1 MIRSDPTPGPRLWTS
16 VIAREL
22 ADLPEQLRLLLDRGL
37 SEDVEARGVVVAT
50 ASEIIRHPK
59 GLVPEWVDTETF
71 YLVFTDVP
79 VPALMRLPTLLR
91 LHKPDQR
98 LHVTRDAGA
107 LRRLLVAQKRQLPE
121 EGIVDAYAVGDEL
134 VLVLGDLT
142 VQSFPR
148 DQVPPLADRGREA
161 LQEFEIDSDGSYLRW
176 PEMDVD
182 LGVSSL
188 LQAVD
193 PTYLADVEI
202 ERIAEEDTG
211 AALRAM
217 REERGLRQKDISG
230 LGERQ
235 VRRLESGESRLTAGA
250 ARKIA
255 KSFDLS
261 VARFLELMGGRLG
274 WQKTE
279 RMSSDNPKDEGAR
292 V

>member
-1 MIRSDPTPGPRLWTS
+1 MSRRNPSPGPRLWTS
-16 VIAREL
+16 AIAREL
-22 ADLPEQLRLLLDRGL
+22 ADLPEQLRPLLDRGL
-37 SEDVEARGVVVAT
+37 SEDVEAGGVVVAT
-50 ASEIIRHPK
+50 ASEIIRHPE
-59 GLVPEWVDTETF
+59 GPVPEWVDTETF

-142 VQSFPR
+142 VRSFPR
-148 DQVPPLADRGREA
+148 DQVPSLADRGREA
-161 LQEFEIDSDGSYLRW
+161 LQEFEIDPDGSYLRW

-188 LQAVD
+188 LQALD

-211 AALRAM
+211 AVLRAM

-235 VRRLESGESRLTAGA
+235 VRRLETGASRLTAGA
-250 ARKIA
+250 AREFA
-255 KSFDLS
+255 ESFDFP
-261 VARFLELMGGRLG
+261 VARFLELLGQRLG
-274 WQKTE
+274 EQE
-279 RMSSDNPKDEGAR
+279 KDR
-292 V
+292 VSV

>member
-1 MIRSDPTPGPRLWTS
+1 MSRRDPSPRPRLWTS
-16 VIAREL
+16 AIAREL
-22 ADLPEQLRLLLDRGL
+22 ADLPEQLRPLLDRGL
-37 SEDVEARGVVVAT
+37 SEDVKAGGVVVAT

-107 LRRLLVAQKRQLPE
+107 LRRLLVSQKRRLPE
-121 EGIVDAYAVGDEL
+121 EGIVDAYALGDEL

-142 VQSFPR
+142 VRSFPS
-148 DQVPPLADRGREA
+148 DQVPRLADRGRKA
-161 LQEFEIDSDGSYLRW
+161 LQGFEIDSDGSYLRW
-176 PEMDVD
+176 PDMDVD

-211 AALRAM
+211 AAIRAM

-235 VRRLESGESRLTAGA
+235 VRRLETGESRLTAAA
-250 ARKIA
+250 AREFA
-255 KSFDLS
+255 ESFDLS
-261 VARFLELMGGRLG
+261 LDRFLELLGQRLG
-274 WQKTE
+274 KQEK
-279 RMSSDNPKDEGAR
+279 EG
-292 V
+292 VSV